1 MMLQIV
7 LNHFVCYIAT
17 APRPISSLLTNP
29 LKFLHL
35 YYYKPVVSNPYT
47 LTEPLLSTPNIY
59 TSCSIQYEHA
69 FDEHYDHSSLN
80 YPSYKFIR
88 FVETKVLH

>member
-29 LKFLHL
+29 LKFLHP

-47 LTEPLLSTPNIY
+47 LIELLLLILNTY
-59 TSCSIQYEHA
+59 TLYSRQYEHEI
-69 FDEHYDHSSLN
+69 DECYEYSFLN
-80 YPSYKFIR
+80 FPSYKLR
-88 FVETKVLH
+88 DL

>member
-29 LKFLHL
+29 LKFLHP

-47 LTEPLLSTPNIY
+47 LIELLLLILNPILCTPDNMNMKLMNAMSTL
-59 TSCSIQYEHA
+59 S
-69 FDEHYDHSSLN
+69 
-80 YPSYKFIR
+80 
-88 FVETKVLH
+88 